1 MNDNMEKALQERFTW
16 ERSGMFTDYNA
27 ILGYYQAKACLEHA
41 RGSSLLDMPCG
52 DGAVTSMLAPSF
64 STVVGVD
71 ASSQHLAKARKA
83 LPDAEFHEAL
93 IEEFTVPAPRD
104 AQGARN
110 DRAPEERHRS
120 LLSLRCHQRHG

>member
-71 ASSQHLAKARKA
+71 ASSLTAAA
-83 LPDAEFHEAL
+83 AAAGGSAAF
-93 IEEFTVPAPRD
+93 
-104 AQGARN
+104 
-110 DRAPEERHRS
+110 RS
-120 LLSLRCHQRHG
+120 SIAGTSDFSFQVAI